1 MIKATGT
8 ARHSGRM
15 GLQRSD
21 AIRWAALACLLVLLA
36 ATVAVLVS
44 DDAGDAV
51 VAEPTASPS
60 AGAPTSPEPTT
71 TAPTTPDDTA
81 ASPAA
86 SPEPASTSP
95 VATPTPTSTP
105 SPSPSST
112 EVRAV
117 WVHLFD
123 DTLKTPASIDRMVD
137 RVADANANTLVVE
150 VVRRQDA
157 YYDSDVLPRTT
168 DPDVPAGFDVL
179 AHVLDRAHARG
190 LAVHAWVPILTA
202 HHHVYDDLPTP
213 PGWVWTE
220 HGPDAPP
227 SDRWVTRTADGA
239 WSDHLDPGLPAV
251 RQHVAAVMAEIA
263 ARYPV
268 DGVHLD
274 YVRYTDRDTGYHP
287 AALERFRGET
297 GATGTPSPDDAGWS
311 AWRRDQV
318 TTLVQQVRAAVRA
331 ADPDVALTA
340 AVIAQSD
347 GPTTSRPFAATR
359 GYADY
364 FQDWVGWAQ
373 DGLVEAVFPM
383 AYFDQRVNGGPFGQ
397 WADFSAWFA
406 GEVDTLVVGGQAGYL
421 NTPAAS
427 LAQLERLAAGT
438 DGVSLYSF
446 QQTAESEPFGVL
458 FDRLPQGLW
467 SEPAAVPDVLRR

>member
-1 MIKATGT
+1 MNKATGT
-8 ARHSGRM
+8 ARHSSSTGFH
-15 GLQRSD
+15 RSP
-21 AIRWAALACLLVLLA
+21 AVRWVALACLLVLA
-36 ATVAVLVS
+36 AAAVAVLVS
-44 DDAGDAV
+44 DDAGVAV

-60 AGAPTSPEPTT
+60 VGAPTSPEPTRPEPT
-71 TAPTTPDDTA
+71 DQDQAP
-81 ASPAA
+81 ASPAP

-95 VATPTPTSTP
+95 VATPTSTPTP
-105 SPSPSST
+105 SPAPSST

-157 YYDSDVLPRTT
+157 YYESDVLPRTT
-168 DPDVPAGFDVL
+168 DPEVPAGFDVL
-179 AHVLDRAHARG
+179 AHVLDRAHERG
-190 LAVHAWVPILTA
+190 LAVHAWVPVLTV

-220 HGPDAPP
+220 HGPDAPAR
-227 SDRWVTRTADGA
+227 DRWITRTADGT

-251 RQHVAAVMAEIA
+251 RQHVAAVTAEIA

-268 DGVHLD
+268 DGIHLD
-274 YVRYTDRDTGYHP
+274 YVRYTDQDTGYHP
-287 AALERFRGET
+287 VALDRFREQT
-297 GATGTPSPDDAGWS
+297 GATGTPSPGDGAWS

-318 TTLVQQVRAAVRA
+318 TTLVQQVRDAVGA

-347 GPTTSRPFAATR
+347 GPTSSRPFAATR
-359 GYADY
+359 GYADF
-364 FQDWVGWAQ
+364 FQNWVGWAQ
-373 DGLVEAVFPM
+373 DGLVDAVFPM
-383 AYFDQRVNGGPFGQ
+383 AYFDQRVNGGMFQQ

-427 LAQLERLAAGT
+427 LAQLERLSAGT

-446 QQTAESEPFGVL
+446 QQTAEDEPFDVL

-467 SEPAAVPDVLRR
+467 SEPAAVPEVLRR